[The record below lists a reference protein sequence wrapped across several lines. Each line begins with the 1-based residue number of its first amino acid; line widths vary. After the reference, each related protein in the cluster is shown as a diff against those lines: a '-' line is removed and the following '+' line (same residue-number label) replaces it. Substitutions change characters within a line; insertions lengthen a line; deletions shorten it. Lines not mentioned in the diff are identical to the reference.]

1 MLLYTPSGVLLS
13 HTPTFLGE
21 ACLFHLAFL
30 GFFSGSSAYIPPRH
44 QTDAL
49 HMPRDSGMDV
59 TRMRKHIQNF
69 VCIRKHI
76 YKIPVVGNLS
86 TPLVRAVW
94 AIVIV
99 DIINLNRC
107 DFLLTFAVYSLQ
119 F

>member
-1 MLLYTPSGVLLS
+1 MHCPF
-13 HTPTFLGE
+13 FLQQVVSDE
-21 ACLFHLAFL
+21 FCNCF
-30 GFFSGSSAYIPPRH
+30 
-44 QTDAL
+44 
-49 HMPRDSGMDV
+49 HMPRDSSMDV
-59 TRMRKHIQNF
+59 TRMRKHI
-69 VCIRKHI
+69 
-76 YKIPVVGNLS
+76 YKMPVVGNLS